1 VTDAIPVDSGYVA
14 AQRWPRLARQGC
26 LWFLIAI
33 LAWAPFPL
41 GSNREWSWGLL
52 SILVACCWT
61 PWAIWA
67 LATSELQWRNVRLA
81 WLPLSLALIALLW
94 AIIQMLP
101 IVPASWDH
109 PLWEATANIMG
120 QPIPGIISL
129 NPWRTANEVAKLS
142 TYLAAAWMAFTLAQN
157 EDRAKLLLNAWIVI
171 GTLYAGYAFAI
182 ALTGTQQFRI
192 FYPLG
197 SPLTWLS
204 GPFVQRNSFAT
215 YEGLAAIAAI
225 VRLVEFGH
233 KKILTTNGP
242 RRLVQTALK
251 FILGAGAPLVIAAT
265 LTVSALIASASRAGF
280 FSLLVALA
288 AMATIVA
295 ARPGRERRW
304 QLLAT
309 ASAIAAGLLVLA
321 WISGGML
328 NERLIDLADAQNAD
342 EIRRALWGA
351 TLRMIDSAPLLG
363 LGLGTF
369 QDAYPMYATQ
379 IFPYIMD
386 KAHNDYLEF
395 AAGLGLPAATAWW
408 SALSWLVGKFV
419 QGVLKR
425 RKNKIYPLLGF
436 GATILIAVHSL
447 ADFSLQIPAVSIT
460 YAVLLG
466 VAFAQSF
473 STRDLA
479 KSAQPGDRQCLN
491 LV

>member
-1 VTDAIPVDSGYVA
+1 VTDAILVDSGYVA

-52 SILVACCWT
+52 SILVACCWI

-67 LATSELQWRNVRLA
+67 LATSELQWRNLRLT
-81 WLPLSLALIALLW
+81 WLPLSLAMITLLW
-94 AIIQMLP
+94 AIIQTLP
-101 IVPASWDH
+101 IVPASWNH
-109 PLWEATANIMG
+109 PLWEATGNIIG
-120 QPIPGIISL
+120 QSIPGIVSL

-142 TYLAAAWMAFTLAQN
+142 TYLAVAWMSFTLAQS
-157 EDRAKLLLNAWIVI
+157 EARAKLLLNAWIAI
-171 GTLYAGYAFAI
+171 GTLYAVYAFAI

-197 SPLTWLS
+197 SPLTLLS

-215 YEGLAAIAAI
+215 YEGIVAIAAI
-225 VRLVEFGH
+225 GRLVESGH
-233 KKILTTNGP
+233 KKILTTKGP
-242 RRLVQTALK
+242 RRLIQTVLK
-251 FILGAGAPLVIAAT
+251 FVFGSGAPLVIAAT
-265 LTVSALIASASRAGF
+265 LTMSALIASASRAGF
-280 FSLLVALA
+280 FSALVALA
-288 AMATIVA
+288 AMAIITA
-295 ARPGRERRW
+295 SRSDRERRW
-304 QLLAT
+304 RLLA
-309 ASAIAAGLLVLA
+309 AVAAIAMLLLVLT

-328 NERLIDLADAQNAD
+328 NERLIDLADVRNAD

-351 TLRMIDSAPLLG
+351 SLRMINSAPLLG

-395 AAGLGLPAATAWW
+395 AAGLGLPAAVAWW
-408 SALSWLVGKFV
+408 AALLWLIGKFV
-419 QGVLKR
+419 QGALKR
-425 RKNKIYPLLGF
+425 RRNRIYPLLGI
-436 GATILIAVHSL
+436 GATILVAVHSL
-447 ADFSLQIPAVSIT
+447 ADFSLQIPAISLS

-466 VAFAQSF
+466 LALAQSF
-473 STRDLA
+473 SSRALA
-479 KSAQPGDRQCLN
+479 YGGN
-491 LV
+491 LVSE